1 VGKRESDFSG
11 KPLVWGAGILVLM
24 SCGVLYALWP
34 RAQSAK
40 KTFPRSEPAAAET
53 PTTTAREARTETTAA
68 PRPAVE
74 RVPQRPAVAEPPLSP
89 LDLFATPG
97 PEILD
102 VPHGIVARGET
113 VNLMKLKEVYQYA
126 KDHPGDARPHLVMAG
141 DAINRGWYDQ
151 AIGHYVRAAKE
162 DPRAR
167 QDEHMLR
174 DLIKAAGR
182 EHSAVAA
189 ADAVAEIY
197 GRAAVDGVRAAVDQ
211 ATADD
216 DEGRTTRLSDLLLR
230 LEDEPGKTPVQ
241 K

>member
-1 VGKRESDFSG
+1 VEKRESDSSG
-11 KPLVWGAGILVLM
+11 KPLVWGAGILVLLG
-24 SCGVLYALWP
+24 CGLLYALWP
-34 RAQSAK
+34 RAQPEK
-40 KTFPRSEPAAAET
+40 KTSPRSEPAAVETPAAVAPGARAESAET
-53 PTTTAREARTETTAA
+53 
-68 PRPAVE
+68 
-74 RVPQRPAVAEPPLSP
+74 QRPAAKREPQRSVVAEPPLPP

-97 PEILD
+97 PEIID
-102 VPHGIVARGET
+102 VPHGIVARGGT
-113 VNLMKLKEVYQYA
+113 VNMMKLKEVYQYA

-167 QDEHMLR
+167 QDERMLR

-182 EHSAVAA
+182 EHSAEAA
-189 ADAVAEIY
+189 GDAVAQIY
-197 GRAAVDGVRAAVDQ
+197 GRAAVEGVRAAVDQ

-216 DEGRTTRLSDLLLR
+216 DDGRMTRLTDLMLR
-230 LEDEPGKTPVQ
+230 LEGDPGKTPAR

>member
-1 VGKRESDFSG
+1 V
-11 KPLVWGAGILVLM
+11 
-24 SCGVLYALWP
+24 
-34 RAQSAK
+34 
-40 KTFPRSEPAAAET
+40 
-53 PTTTAREARTETTAA
+53 
-68 PRPAVE
+68 
-74 RVPQRPAVAEPPLSP
+74 AVAEPPLP
-89 LDLFATPG
+89 PVDLFATPG
-97 PEILD
+97 PEIID
-102 VPHGIVARGET
+102 VPHGIVARGGT
-113 VNLMKLKEVYQYA
+113 VNMMKLKEVYQYA

-141 DAINRGWYDQ
+141 DATNRGWYDQ

-182 EHSAVAA
+182 EHSSVAA
-189 ADAVAEIY
+189 GDALAQIY

-216 DEGRTTRLSDLLLR
+216 DDGRMTRLSDLLLR
-230 LEDEPGKTPVQ
+230 LEAEPGKVPAQ